1 MNDIFDFAKF
11 SRQSSKG
18 IIVNYFIILYKTL
31 KSSWVL
37 IPILLTK
44 DKTELNLTK
53 ILLIVLA
60 ILIYILIR
68 AVLVYLNFKFK
79 IKDNAFILKQGIL
92 NKSNIS
98 VPFEKIQHI
107 NFKQNFIQQ
116 LINVTQVEI
125 ETAGAKTVEI
135 SIKALSR
142 EKAVALKKALFL
154 KMQEKDV
161 VAVENNEPVKEILH
175 KISLSKLFKVSI
187 SENHFKS
194 LALLF
199 AFIFSGYVQVKD
211 FLETL
216 ELDEKFD
223 RILEENANSLIGDLF
238 LMLFLFV
245 FSFIIS
251 VIISFVTTFVRHFN
265 LQVSLENNTLEIVQG
280 LITKQNNIIKKQ
292 KVQSIE
298 VLTNPIKQKLGIYN
312 VIFRQAVSGKINY
325 KKIIKVVGFNKE
337 HINVLKDVF
346 FINTNFTNEEKH
358 KPDTYYKVQLFFR
371 GFLFLVFLN
380 FVLLLISYKL
390 LFLNVI
396 IVPLFVVLVLLKYEK
411 SYYFFNKDM
420 LVIGAGQIATNTTY
434 LEHFKL
440 QHIKMKQTFFQKRK
454 NVVNLVIQT
463 ASGKI
468 TLPCVKTRKALE
480 MYNFMLY
487 KSETSTKK
495 WM

>member
-1 MNDIFDFAKF
+1 MNNTFDFSEF

-18 IIVNYFIILYKTL
+18 IIVNYFIILYKSL

-53 ILLIVLA
+53 ILLAVFA

-68 AVLVYLNFKFK
+68 AILIYLNFKFK

-116 LINVTQVEI
+116 LIKVTQVEI

-142 EKAVALKKALFL
+142 ESAVALKKALFA
-154 KMQEKDV
+154 KKQETV
-161 VAVENNEPVKEILH
+161 IVENSEPKKELLH
-175 KISLSKLFKVSI
+175 KITFSDLLKVSI

-194 LALLF
+194 LMLLF

-216 ELDEKFD
+216 ELDDKFD
-223 RILEENANSLIGDLF
+223 TLLEENANSLIGDLL
-238 LMLFLFV
+238 LMIFLFV

-251 VIISFVTTFVRHFN
+251 VLISFVTTFVRHFN
-265 LQVSLENNTLEIVQG
+265 LQVSLENNTLEIDQG

-298 VLTNPIKQKLGIYN
+298 VLTNPIKEKLGIYN
-312 VIFRQAVSGKINY
+312 VIFRQAISGKINY
-325 KKIIKVVGFNKE
+325 KKLIKVVGFNKE

-346 FINTNFTNEEKH
+346 FINTNFTNKEKH

-371 GFLFLVFLN
+371 SFLFLAFLN
-380 FVLLLISYKL
+380 GVFILISTKLFFINVILAPLLI
-390 LFLNVI
+390 
-396 IVPLFVVLVLLKYEK
+396 VLVLLKYEK

-420 LVIGAGQIATNTTY
+420 LVIGAGQIATKTTY

-440 QHIKMKQTFFQKRK
+440 QHIKLKQTFFQKK
-454 NVVNLVIQT
+454 KDVVNMVIQT

-468 TLPCVKTRKALE
+468 ILPCVKTKKAIE
-480 MYNFMLY
+480 MHNFMLY

>member
-1 MNDIFDFAKF
+1 MNNTFDFSVF

-18 IIVNYFIILYKTL
+18 IIVNYFIILYKSL

-44 DKTELNLTK
+44 DKSELNLTK
-53 ILLIVLA
+53 ILLAVLA
-60 ILIYILIR
+60 ILVYILIR

-142 EKAVALKKALFL
+142 EKAVALKQALFT
-154 KMQEKDV
+154 KMEEV
-161 VAVENNEPVKEILH
+161 VAVETSEPTKKILH
-175 KISLSKLFKVSI
+175 KIKVSDLLKVSI

-194 LALLF
+194 LVLLF

-223 RILEENANSLIGDLF
+223 AILEENANSLVGDLF

-251 VIISFVTTFVRHFN
+251 VIISFVSTFIRHFN
-265 LQVSLENNTLEIVQG
+265 LQVSLENNTLEINQG
-280 LITKQNNIIKKQ
+280 LINKQNNIIKKQ

-312 VIFRQAVSGKINY
+312 VIFKQAVSGKINY
-325 KKIIKVVGFNKE
+325 KKIIKVVGFNQK
-337 HINVLKDVF
+337 HIDVLKKVL
-346 FINTNFTNEEKH
+346 FINTNFKDEIKH
-358 KPDTYYKVQLFFR
+358 KPDAYYKVQLFFR
-371 GFLFLVFLN
+371 GFLFLAILNTIFLFISYNLFIINFLFVPLLIALVFL
-380 FVLLLISYKL
+380 
-390 LFLNVI
+390 
-396 IVPLFVVLVLLKYEK
+396 KYRK
-411 SYYFFNKDM
+411 SYYYFNKDM
-420 LVIGAGQIATNTTY
+420 LVIGSGQIATNTTY
-434 LEHFKL
+434 FEHFKL

-468 TLPCVKTRKALE
+468 ILPCVKTNQALE

-487 KSETSTKK
+487 KSETSTEK

>member
-1 MNDIFDFAKF
+1 MNNTFDFSEF

-18 IIVNYFIILYKTL
+18 IIVNYSVILYKSL

-44 DKTELNLTK
+44 DKSELNLTK
-53 ILLIVLA
+53 ILLAVLA

-68 AVLVYLNFKFK
+68 AILVYLNFKFK

-98 VPFEKIQHI
+98 VSFEKIQHI

-142 EKAVALKKALFL
+142 EKAVALKKALIT
-154 KMQEKDV
+154 KMQEV
-161 VAVENNEPVKEILH
+161 GRTTENRESTKEILH
-175 KISLSKLFKVSI
+175 KITISELFKVSI

-223 RILEENANSLIGDLF
+223 AILEENANSLVGDLF
-238 LMLFLFV
+238 LMLFLFI
-245 FSFIIS
+245 FSFVIS

-265 LQVSLENNTLEIVQG
+265 LQVSLENNTLEIDQG

-298 VLTNPIKQKLGIYN
+298 VLTNPIKQKLGIFN
-312 VIFRQAVSGKINY
+312 VIFKQAVSSKINY
-325 KKIIKVVGFNKE
+325 KKIIKVVGFNQE
-337 HINVLKDVF
+337 HINVLKKVLF
-346 FINTNFTNEEKH
+346 FNSNFINQEKQ
-358 KPDTYYKVQLFFR
+358 KPDSYYKVQLFFR
-371 GFLFLVFLN
+371 SFLFLTFLN
-380 FVLLLISYKL
+380 GIFLLISNKL
-390 LFLNVI
+390 FFINVLL
-396 IVPLFVVLVLLKYEK
+396 VPLIVVLVFLKYKK

-420 LVIGAGQIATNTTY
+420 LVIGSGQIATSTTY
-434 LEHFKL
+434 FEHFKL
-440 QHIKMKQTFFQKRK
+440 QHIKMKQTFFQNKK
-454 NVVNLVIQT
+454 DVVNMVIQT

-468 TLPCVKTRKALE
+468 ILPCVKTSKAIE

>member
-1 MNDIFDFAKF
+1 MNNTFDFSEF

-18 IIVNYFIILYKTL
+18 IIVNYFAILYKSL

-37 IPILLTK
+37 IPLILTK
-44 DKTELNLTK
+44 DKSDLNLTK
-53 ILLIVLA
+53 IVLAILA

-68 AVLVYLNFKFK
+68 AVLLYLNYKFK

-98 VPFEKIQHI
+98 IPFEKIQHI

-142 EKAVALKKALFL
+142 EKAVALKKALFT
-154 KMQEKDV
+154 KKQELEV
-161 VAVENNEPVKEILH
+161 VENSEPTKDILH
-175 KISLSKLFKVSI
+175 KISVGDLLKVSI

-199 AFIFSGYVQVKD
+199 AFLFSGYVQVKD

-216 ELDEKFD
+216 ELDQKFD
-223 RILEENANSLIGDLF
+223 AILEENANSLLGDLF

-251 VIISFVTTFVRHFN
+251 VIISFVTTFIRHFN
-265 LQVSLENNTLEIVQG
+265 LQVSIENNRLEIDQG
-280 LITKQNNIIKKQ
+280 LITKQNNILKKQ

-298 VLTNPIKQKLGIYN
+298 VLTNPIQQKLDIYN
-312 VIFRQAVSGKINY
+312 VVFKQAVSGKVNN
-325 KKIIKVVGFNKE
+325 KKIIKVVGFNME
-337 HINVLKDVF
+337 HINVLKNVLF
-346 FINTNFTNEEKH
+346 LNTDFNNQKKQ
-358 KPDTYYKVQLFFR
+358 KPDSYYKVQLFFR
-371 GFLFLVFLN
+371 SFLFLILLNLVFGLISN
-380 FVLLLISYKL
+380 SLFLINMLLIPL
-390 LFLNVI
+390 L
-396 IVPLFVVLVLLKYEK
+396 IVMVLLKYKK
-411 SYYFFNKDM
+411 SYYYFNKDM
-420 LVIGAGQIATNTTY
+420 LVVGSGQIATKTTY
-434 LEHFKL
+434 FEHFKL
-440 QHIKMKQTFFQKRK
+440 QHIKIKQTIFQKRK
-454 NVVNLVIQT
+454 NVANLVIQT

-468 TLPCVKTRKALE
+468 ILPCIRINKAIE

>member
-1 MNDIFDFAKF
+1 MNNTFDFSEF
-11 SRQSSKG
+11 SRQSPKG
-18 IIVNYFIILYKTL
+18 IVVNYFIILYKSL

-44 DKTELNLTK
+44 DTSELNLTK
-53 ILLIVLA
+53 IGLAVLA

-116 LINVTQVEI
+116 IINVTQVEI

-142 EKAVALKKALFL
+142 EKAEALKQALFS
-154 KMQEKDV
+154 KMQEV
-161 VAVENNEPVKEILH
+161 TAIENNEPSKEILH
-175 KISLSKLFKVSI
+175 KVSVKDLLKISI

-216 ELDEKFD
+216 ELDQKFD
-223 RILEENANSLIGDLF
+223 AVLEENANSLLGDLF
-238 LMLFLFV
+238 LMLFLLV

-251 VIISFVTTFVRHFN
+251 VVISFVTTFIRHFN
-265 LQVSLENNTLEIVQG
+265 LQVSIENNRLEINQG
-280 LITKQNNIIKKQ
+280 LFTKQNNILKKQ

-298 VLTNPIKQKLGIYN
+298 VSTNPIQQKLGIYN
-312 VIFRQAVSGKINY
+312 VIFKQAVSGKINY
-325 KKIIKVVGFNKE
+325 KKIIKVVGFNQA
-337 HINVLKDVF
+337 HIEILKNILF
-346 FINTNFTNEEKH
+346 LNTDFNNQEKQ
-358 KPDTYYKVQLFFR
+358 KPDVYYKTQLFFR
-371 GFLFLVFLN
+371 YFLLLLLLNGIFGLISNSLFLVN
-380 FVLLLISYKL
+380 LLLIP
-390 LFLNVI
+390 F
-396 IVPLFVVLVLLKYEK
+396 FVVLVLLKYK
-411 SYYFFNKDM
+411 KCYYSFNNDM
-420 LVIGAGQIATNTTY
+420 LLVGSGQIATKTTY
-434 LEHFKL
+434 FEHFKL
-440 QHIKMKQTFFQKRK
+440 QNIKMKQTVFQKRK
-454 NVVNLVIQT
+454 GVVNLVLQT

-468 TLPCVKTRKALE
+468 VLPCIKTSKAIE

-487 KSETSTKK
+487 KSETSVEK

>member
-1 MNDIFDFAKF
+1 MDNTYDFSEF

-18 IIVNYFIILYKTL
+18 IIVNYSVILYKSL

-44 DKTELNLTK
+44 DKSELNLTK
-53 ILLIVLA
+53 ILLAVLA

-68 AVLVYLNFKFK
+68 AILVYLNFKFK

-142 EKAVALKKALFL
+142 EKAVALKKALFT
-154 KMQEKDV
+154 KMQEV
-161 VAVENNEPVKEILH
+161 VTPEDSEPTKEILH
-175 KISLSKLFKVSI
+175 KITIAELFKVSI

-223 RILEENANSLIGDLF
+223 AILEENANSLVGDLF

-245 FSFIIS
+245 FSFVIS

-265 LQVSLENNTLEIVQG
+265 LQVSIENNTLEIDQG

-312 VIFRQAVSGKINY
+312 VIFKQAVSGKINY
-325 KKIIKVVGFNKE
+325 KKIIKIVGFNKE
-337 HINVLKDVF
+337 HINVLKKVLF
-346 FINTNFTNEEKH
+346 FNTNFINQEKH
-358 KPDTYYKVQLFFR
+358 KPDSYYKVQLFIR
-371 GFLFLVFLN
+371 SFLFLAFLN
-380 FVLLLISYKL
+380 GIFLLISNKL
-390 LFLNVI
+390 FFINVLL
-396 IVPLFVVLVLLKYEK
+396 VPLLVVLIFLKYKK

-420 LVIGAGQIATNTTY
+420 LVIGSGQIATNTTY
-434 LEHFKL
+434 FEHFKL
-440 QHIKMKQTFFQKRK
+440 QHIKMKQTFFQKK
-454 NVVNLVIQT
+454 KDVVNIVIQT

-468 TLPCVKTRKALE
+468 ILPCVKTNKAIE